1 MESIAFTNVTEKW
14 WFNGDKLEGS
24 ALELRKDIGRDLGH
38 PRESEWYLID
48 TNLRKLYETL
58 EGHDRDLLNRVDEAT
73 GDTSRLEWLQDV
85 AELLNRLVRERDKE
99 LSDKAEPPKQGSV
112 VEAEPEVP
120 AVRSVEPGPAKPSSA
135 FGPASGTGIP
145 ERLQPA
151 VDDLAAIVAEVVAT
165 VPGAEDLSAEEL
177 TQLVAEVLAEK

>member
-1 MESIAFTNVTEKW
+1 MESTDFTNVTEKW
-14 WFNGDKLEGS
+14 WFNGDKLDGP

-38 PRESEWYLID
+38 PRESEWYLVD
-48 TNLRKLYETL
+48 TNLLKLYETL
-58 EGHDRDLLNRVDEAT
+58 EGHNRDLLTRVDEAT
-73 GDTSRLEWLQDV
+73 DDRTRLEWLQDV
-85 AELLNRLVRERDKE
+85 AALLNRLVREREKE
-99 LSDKAEPPKQGSV
+99 ISEKAERPDDDSV
-112 VEAEPEVP
+112 VEAEPDVQAEP
-120 AVRSVEPGPAKPSSA
+120 SVEPSPAKASSA

-177 TQLVAEVLAEK
+177 TQLVAEVLAGN